1 MRWTR
6 FGLGVLLLVWL
17 GGCAGP
23 GGGTVSG
30 DTPKVGQRLEDLTA
44 RLGQPQEVQPGPD
57 GGKIYIYT
65 TYSLDQVAAMGG
77 GAWNKPDQVY
87 YWLNDQGVITRVARY
102 PYGKR
107 RFLFPSD
114 DKPAVAAPAP
124 APVTPAPAAAPSPA
138 AAAPSPAAA
147 APSPAV
153 AAAAAPAV
161 AKPSPPQ
168 PPPVPQPQP
177 QTTPSGPP
185 APGPPA
191 REAASPPSARS
202 GPPTKSDLD
211 AASRLE
217 LNLSRE
223 EVRRLLGN
231 PERTEGFRAAGRAL
245 IIWFYLL
252 ESRQGRRLLTP
263 LVFEDGRLSGWG
275 EEYYKRRLRALS
287 PQNP

>member
-17 GGCAGP
+17 GGCAGA
-23 GGGTVSG
+23 GGGLASG
-30 DTPKVGQRLEDLTA
+30 DTLKVGQRLEDLTA
-44 RLGQPQEVQPGPD
+44 RQGQPQEVQPGPD

-87 YWLNDQGVITRVARY
+87 YWLNDQGVITRVAHY

-114 DKPAVAAPAP
+114 DKPAVAVAAPVT
-124 APVTPAPAAAPSPA
+124 PVTPAP
-138 AAAPSPAAA
+138 

-153 AAAAAPAV
+153 AAAATPAV

-177 QTTPSGPP
+177 QMTPSVPP
-185 APGPPA
+185 AAGPPA
-191 REAASPPSARS
+191 REAASPPAARS
-202 GPPTKSDLD
+202 GPPAQSDMD

-245 IIWFYLL
+245 IIWFYLM

-263 LVFEDGRLSGWG
+263 LVFEDDRLSGWG
-275 EEYYKRRLRALS
+275 EEYYKRRLRAL
-287 PQNP
+287 PAPNP